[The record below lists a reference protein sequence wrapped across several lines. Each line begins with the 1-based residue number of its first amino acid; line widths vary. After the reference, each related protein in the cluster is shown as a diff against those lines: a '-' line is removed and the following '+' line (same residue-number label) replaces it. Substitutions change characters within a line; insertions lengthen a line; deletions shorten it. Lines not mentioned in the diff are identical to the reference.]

1 MSRRRKMF
9 VLQWSLAGLGIGV
22 ATLALVWLTP
32 YAMADR
38 YRQRQAREERI
49 WNAID
54 NVDAQQ
60 TIDKE
65 LRKLSIRHK
74 PRPVPA
80 RRTH

>member
-1 MSRRRKMF
+1 MSHRRKQF
-9 VLQWSLAGLGIGV
+9 VLQLSLAAMGIGV
-22 ATLALVWLTP
+22 AALALVWLTP
-32 YAMADR
+32 YAMAGR

-49 WNAID
+49 WNTID
-54 NVDAQQ
+54 NVDARQ

-80 RRTH
+80 RKAH